1 MGVPLL
7 LLAAC
12 GSGQTTGGTG
22 GSGMTGTGG
31 VGGKGSG
38 GAGAVGGG
46 GGVGGSGAAG
56 KGGTGGSSTGGVGGG
71 GTAGAGGRNGSGGA
85 GGGTAGAGGRDGSGG
100 AGGGAAGGGGAGGGA
115 GGGTAGAGGAGGSS
129 CATATSGATC
139 TSEGMTCGGP
149 CTDIC
154 QFCNLLRCTSGHWQ
168 AMEAAPA
175 PCFMCGD
182 SKCQTMTQYC
192 KTTEGGVAGSSP
204 SHACVAIPAACQTT
218 RTCACLSQNS
228 VTGMCTMGSNGEL
241 MTLLQVP

>member
-71 GTAGAGGRNGSGGA
+71 GTAGAGGRNGS
-85 GGGTAGAGGRDGSGG
+85 
-100 AGGGAAGGGGAGGGA
+100 GGA